1 MRQGRDRAARSLGA
15 PPWRP
20 EAPGRFVHHAPSSPA
35 RAGAARAAADAARPY
50 CRDDARA
57 RPRRG
62 LLPGLRQA
70 RRPGRDHHRRRQRHR
85 PRGRHRLRPRGRGR
99 PARLPARGGGRRAR
113 HRPLGR
119 AGRPPRRAAP
129 GRHRRPAA
137 LPGHRRARRGRVR
150 PARRPGQQRR
160 LPTHLREDRGHRRR
174 GVGPHLPHQHPRHVL
189 PEPGGRAAH
198 EPGRLDREHDLD
210 PGQGPLAPAPGLR
223 RHQGRDLELH
233 GRARADAG
241 RPRHPGE
248 RGGAGPGLDAA
259 DPVDHAGREGGELR
273 AADPAGAG
281 GAAAGAGAGVRAAG
295 VGRRELH
302 DRGGRA
308 GHRRPADAVAGRAR
322 DRPRPGVPPRTAGT
336 VGAGASRTATRAG
349 PRAPRRGAR
358 AAPGLAP
365 VTEYRFVALVLA
377 LIGPV
382 LALGRLAPVPDTLVL
397 FGAGLASAL
406 VPGLPPPHL
415 DPRLALELFLPPL
428 LYAGASRA
436 SFHLLRFSLL
446 SGVLLGAA
454 LSLATVAAVALGPA
468 VAWLRERVRPA
479 PVEIAVSLATPYAG
493 SLASTALG
501 VSVVVTIVT
510 AALVIAAVRIDPGT
524 GEQRTSA
531 EARVSAVA
539 FWEEV
544 NLVLSAVLF
553 VMAGRALPE
562 AMAALHAWP
571 LGRLVGAA
579 AALLALVLLVQF
591 GFSLAAAALPHPAE
605 ELGTRE
611 EAPRAAVAGVMAWA
625 STRSV
630 IGLVIALSVPAALP
644 GGGPFAARDLVL
656 AVSAL
661 MIVGSVLLQGLTLG
675 AAVRRAGLAERGE
688 VEAERRAAREAV
700 GRARGEAEGGGH
712 DAARRTALELRAEN
726 RIGDEVAR
734 EMLRET
740 DLHQRATEES
750 PLPGAG
756 PPNP

>member
-1 MRQGRDRAARSLGA
+1 M
-15 PPWRP
+15 
-20 EAPGRFVHHAPSSPA
+20 
-35 RAGAARAAADAARPY
+35 
-50 CRDDARA
+50 
-57 RPRRG
+57 
-62 LLPGLRQA
+62 
-70 RRPGRDHHRRRQRHR
+70 
-85 PRGRHRLRPRGRGR
+85 
-99 PARLPARGGGRRAR
+99 
-113 HRPLGR
+113 
-119 AGRPPRRAAP
+119 
-129 GRHRRPAA
+129 
-137 LPGHRRARRGRVR
+137 
-150 PARRPGQQRR
+150 
-160 LPTHLREDRGHRRR
+160 
-174 GVGPHLPHQHPRHVL
+174 
-189 PEPGGRAAH
+189 
-198 EPGRLDREHDLD
+198 
-210 PGQGPLAPAPGLR
+210 
-223 RHQGRDLELH
+223 
-233 GRARADAG
+233 
-241 RPRHPGE
+241 
-248 RGGAGPGLDAA
+248 
-259 DPVDHAGREGGELR
+259 
-273 AADPAGAG
+273 
-281 GAAAGAGAGVRAAG
+281 
-295 VGRRELH
+295 
-302 DRGGRA
+302 
-308 GHRRPADAVAGRAR
+308 
-322 DRPRPGVPPRTAGT
+322 
-336 VGAGASRTATRAG
+336 
-349 PRAPRRGAR
+349 
-358 AAPGLAP
+358 
-365 VTEYRFVALVLA
+365 TEYRFVALVLA

-454 LSLATVAAVALGPA
+454 LSLATVAAVALAARPLLGLPWTGAVLLGAVAAVFDTRLFHEAEGRPHVPRPVADALKAREMVARVVAVSALALGLEALGGEAPSAGTALLQVAWQLAGGAALGLALGRA
-468 VAWLRERVRPA
+468 VAWLRERARPA

-501 VSVVVTIVT
+501 VSVVVTIT
-510 AALVIAAVRIDPGT
+510 AAALVIAAVRIDPGT

-712 DAARRTALELRAEN
+712 DAGRRAVLGLRAEN